1 MISAPYLAF
10 SFITYV
16 GTLKKTTTKMAVL
29 RSFFL
34 DHNLLRR

>member
-29 RSFFL
+29 SFFL
-34 DHNLLRR
+34 DHNLLGR